1 MYLRSDTTVEYF
13 SFLQFSRLQKMLD
26 IFKLMVRD
34 CFVKSKFF
42 LRSPKGHTDLW
53 HFSILGWSMTS

>member
-26 IFKLMVRD
+26 VFKDIMRD
-34 CFVKSKFF
+34 CSVKSNFF
-42 LRSPKGHTDLW
+42 LGPQNTYGVLVY
-53 HFSILGWSMTS
+53 